1 MQSAPYTS
9 KKAKYADCP
18 QTTTGG
24 ASGGSIDENSG
35 AEERTTQPVMAQ
47 GNVSPI
53 DFSEVVTA
61 LADDGGS
68 LLARVLAPGLTLQ
81 QLFCFGLVNKKCNV
95 RIFRGNLWEL
105 LLGCCDVK
113 DQGRVV
119 KKERCFYVQE

>member
-53 DFSEVVTA
+53 NFSEVVTA

-81 QLFCFGLVNKKCNV
+81 QLCYVGLVNKSFN
-95 RIFRGNLWEL
+95 RILRDNWKL
-105 LLGCCDVK
+105 LLGCRDVK